1 MRRKGRQKKTALLFF
16 LLFLGILF
24 SAQPV
29 PAAGEKSISTGEE
42 AGIVPEGEAA
52 GEIEKQR
59 PNQGESQAEEETGN
73 QNEESLEEEL
83 LREQEESQEALLEGL
98 ELGEMQEAVNE
109 LLGEETFSVR
119 EALERILAGEE
130 VFSIDFLL
138 ETGKNFICDHLLAD
152 RVVLFQVV
160 LLVLLAALFANFTNV
175 FSGSQ
180 AGEASFYL
188 VYMLLL
194 ALLIHSFRSLSA
206 GLSGSLEDLTA
217 FMQALMPS
225 YFLAVTAASGAATA
239 MVFYEMVLGVIFLIQ
254 TLLLKAVIP
263 GIQAYVVIQLI
274 NYLHKEDFLSK
285 LAELLK
291 TVLEWSLKT
300 ITAVVIG
307 MELIQN
313 MISPALDSLKR
324 DALGKTA
331 AAIPGIGNVIDG
343 ATEVALGTAVLIRN
357 CLGAT
362 GILVLVILG
371 LPPVIKLA
379 GTVLAYK
386 LLAAL
391 LQPVSDKRMTGCLW
405 AMGEGC
411 RLLLKVL
418 LTVELLLLITIAV
431 LAVSFI
437 SH

>member
-1 MRRKGRQKKTALLFF
+1 MRGKDRQKKTALLAF
-16 LLFLGILF
+16 LLLLGILF
-24 SAQPV
+24 LTEPAL
-29 PAAGEKSISTGEE
+29 AAGEIGKSTGEE
-42 AGIVPEGEAA
+42 AGTTPDGEVTGAT
-52 GEIEKQR
+52 EKQR
-59 PNQGESQAEEETGN
+59 SNQGEDQ
-73 QNEESLEEEL
+73 EEEL
-83 LREQEESQEALLEGL
+83 LREQKKSQESLLEGL

-119 EALERILAGEE
+119 EALERILSGEE
-130 VFSIDFLL
+130 LFSMDFLL
-138 ETGKNFICDHLLAD
+138 ETGKNFIYDHLLAD
-152 RVVLFQVV
+152 REVLFQVV

-194 ALLIHSFRSLSA
+194 ALLIHSFGSLSA
-206 GLSGSLEDLTA
+206 DLSGSLEDLTA

-263 GIQAYVVIQLI
+263 GIQAYVIIQLI

-285 LAELLK
+285 LADLLR
-291 TVLEWSLKT
+291 TVLEWTLKT
-300 ITAVVIG
+300 ITAMVIG

-357 CLGAT
+357 CLGVT
-362 GILVLVILG
+362 GIVVLVLLG
-371 LPPVIKLA
+371 LPPIIKLA
-379 GTVLAYK
+379 ATVLAYQ

-418 LTVELLLLITIAV
+418 ITVELLLLITIAV

>member
-24 SAQPV
+24 SVQPV

-52 GEIEKQR
+52 GETEKQR
-59 PNQGESQAEEETGN
+59 SNQGESQAEEETGN
-73 QNEESLEEEL
+73 QSEEALEEEL

-138 ETGKNFICDHLLAD
+138 ETGKNFIYDHLLAD
-152 RVVLFQVV
+152 RAVLFQVV

-371 LPPVIKLA
+371 LPPVIKLV

>member
-59 PNQGESQAEEETGN
+59 SNQGESQAEEETGN
-73 QNEESLEEEL
+73 QNEEALEEEL

-225 YFLAVTAASGAATA
+225 YFLVVTAASGAATA

>member
-16 LLFLGILF
+16 LLFSGILF
-24 SAQPV
+24 SVQPV

-59 PNQGESQAEEETGN
+59 SNQGESQAEEETGN
-73 QNEESLEEEL
+73 QNEEALEEEL

-138 ETGKNFICDHLLAD
+138 ETGKNFIYDHLLAD
-152 RVVLFQVV
+152 RAVLFQVV

>member
-1 MRRKGRQKKTALLFF
+1 MRRPVRQKKKLFLAALLFF
-16 LLFLGILF
+16 SFLFL
-24 SAQPV
+24 AEPV
-29 PAAGEKSISTGEE
+29 PAAGEEGETAGEE
-42 AGIVPEGEAA
+42 T
-52 GEIEKQR
+52 EK
-59 PNQGESQAEEETGN
+59 G
-73 QNEESLEEEL
+73 LEEEL

-109 LLGEETFSVR
+109 LLGEETFSIR
-119 EALERILAGEE
+119 EVLERILSGEE
-130 VFSIDFLL
+130 VFSMDFLL
-138 ETGKNFICDHLLAD
+138 ETGKKFLSDHLLAD
-152 RVVLFQVV
+152 RETLFQVA

-194 ALLIHSFRSLSA
+194 ALLLHSFGSLSA
-206 GLSGSLEDLTA
+206 GLSQSLEDLTA

-225 YFLAVTAASGAATA
+225 YFLAVTAASGGATA
-239 MVFYEMVLGVIFLIQ
+239 MVFYEVVLGVIFLIQ
-254 TLLLKAVIP
+254 TLLMKAVIP
-263 GIQAYVVIQLI
+263 GIQAYVIIQLI
-274 NYLHKEDFLSK
+274 NYLHKEDFLSR

-291 TVLEWSLKT
+291 TVLEWTLKT

-343 ATEVALGTAVLIRN
+343 AVEVALGTAVLIRN

-362 GILVLVILG
+362 GIVVFLLLG
-371 LPPVIKLA
+371 LPPVIRLA
-379 GTVLAYK
+379 MTVLAYK

-418 LTVELLLLITIAV
+418 LTVELLFLITIGV
-431 LAVSFI
+431 LLVSFI

>member
-1 MRRKGRQKKTALLFF
+1 MLAMLLFS
-16 LLFLGILF
+16 IPV
-24 SAQPV
+24 SA
-29 PAAGEKSISTGEE
+29 ADE
-42 AGIVPEGEAA
+42 A
-52 GEIEKQR
+52 
-59 PNQGESQAEEETGN
+59 
-73 QNEESLEEEL
+73 
-83 LREQEESQEALLEGL
+83 LREEQSDNSQTEEDLLKEQEKSQEALLKGL
-98 ELGEMQEAVNE
+98 ELGDMQETVNE

-119 EALERILAGEE
+119 QALEKILAGEE
-130 VFSIDFLL
+130 VFTPDFVL
-138 ETGKNFICDHLLAD
+138 ETVRGFLYEHLLAD
-152 RVVLFQVV
+152 REVLFQVV
-160 LLVLLAALFANFTNV
+160 LLVILAALFANFTNV

-180 AGEASFYL
+180 AGEASFYI

-194 ALLIHSFRSLSA
+194 ALLIHSFGELSA
-206 GLSGSLEDLTA
+206 ELSGSLEDLTA

-225 YFLAVTAASGAATA
+225 YFLAVTAASGTATA
-239 MVFYEMVLGVIFLIQ
+239 MVFYEMVFGVIYLTQ
-254 TLLLKAVIP
+254 VLLLKAVIP
-263 GIQAYVVIQLI
+263 GIQAYVIIELI

-285 LAELLK
+285 LADLLK
-291 TVLEWSLKT
+291 TILEWTMRT

-313 MISPALDSLKR
+313 MVSPALDSLKR

-331 AAIPGIGNVIDG
+331 ASIPGIGNVING

-357 CLGAT
+357 CLGVM
-362 GILVLVILG
+362 GIVVLVLLG

-379 GTVLAYK
+379 MNSLVYK

-391 LQPVSDKRMTGCLW
+391 LQPVSDRRMTGCLS

-418 LTVELLLLITIAV
+418 LTLELLLLITIAI
-431 LAVSFI
+431 LSVSFI

>member
-1 MRRKGRQKKTALLFF
+1 MK
-16 LLFLGILF
+16 
-24 SAQPV
+24 
-29 PAAGEKSISTGEE
+29 
-42 AGIVPEGEAA
+42 
-52 GEIEKQR
+52 
-59 PNQGESQAEEETGN
+59 
-73 QNEESLEEEL
+73 
-83 LREQEESQEALLEGL
+83 GL
-98 ELGEMQEAVNE
+98 ELGDMQETVNE

-119 EALERILAGEE
+119 QALEKILAGEE
-130 VFSIDFLL
+130 VFTPDFVL
-138 ETGKNFICDHLLAD
+138 ETVRGFLYEHLLAD
-152 RVVLFQVV
+152 REVLFQVV
-160 LLVLLAALFANFTNV
+160 LLVILAALFANFTNV

-180 AGEASFYL
+180 AGEASFYI

-194 ALLIHSFRSLSA
+194 ALLIHSFGELSA
-206 GLSGSLEDLTA
+206 ELSGSLEDLTA

-225 YFLAVTAASGAATA
+225 YFLAVTAASGTATA
-239 MVFYEMVLGVIFLIQ
+239 MVFYEMVFGVIYLTQ
-254 TLLLKAVIP
+254 VLLLKAVIP
-263 GIQAYVVIQLI
+263 GIQAYVIIELI

-285 LAELLK
+285 LADLLK
-291 TVLEWSLKT
+291 TILEWTMRT

-313 MISPALDSLKR
+313 MVSPALDSLKR

-331 AAIPGIGNVIDG
+331 ASIPGIGNVING

-357 CLGAT
+357 CLGVM
-362 GILVLVILG
+362 GIVVLVLLG

-379 GTVLAYK
+379 MNSLVYK

-391 LQPVSDKRMTGCLW
+391 LQPVSDRRMTGCLS

-418 LTVELLLLITIAV
+418 LTLELLLLITIAI
-431 LAVSFI
+431 LSVSFI

>member
-1 MRRKGRQKKTALLFF
+1 MRRKNRQKRTDLPAGILLTMLAMLLFS
-16 LLFLGILF
+16 IPV
-24 SAQPV
+24 SA
-29 PAAGEKSISTGEE
+29 ADE
-42 AGIVPEGEAA
+42 A
-52 GEIEKQR
+52 
-59 PNQGESQAEEETGN
+59 
-73 QNEESLEEEL
+73 
-83 LREQEESQEALLEGL
+83 LREEQSDNSQTEEDLLKEQEKSQEALLKGL
-98 ELGEMQEAVNE
+98 ELGEMQETVNE

-119 EALERILAGEE
+119 QALEKILAGEE
-130 VFSIDFLL
+130 VFTPDFVL
-138 ETGKNFICDHLLAD
+138 ETVRGFLYEHLLAD
-152 RVVLFQVV
+152 REVLFQVV

-180 AGEASFYL
+180 AGEASFYI

-194 ALLIHSFRSLSA
+194 ALLIHSFGELSA
-206 GLSGSLEDLTA
+206 ELSGSLEDLTA

-225 YFLAVTAASGAATA
+225 YFLAVTAASGTATA
-239 MVFYEMVLGVIFLIQ
+239 MVFYEMVFGVIYLTQ
-254 TLLLKAVIP
+254 VLLLKAVIP
-263 GIQAYVVIQLI
+263 GIQAYVIIELI

-285 LAELLK
+285 LADLLK
-291 TVLEWSLKT
+291 TILEWTMRT

-313 MISPALDSLKR
+313 MVSPALDSLKR

-331 AAIPGIGNVIDG
+331 ASIPGIGNVING

-357 CLGAT
+357 CLGVM
-362 GILVLVILG
+362 GIVVLVLLG

-379 GTVLAYK
+379 MNSLVYK

-391 LQPVSDKRMTGCLW
+391 LQPVSDRRMTGCLS

-418 LTVELLLLITIAV
+418 LTLELLLLITIAI
-431 LAVSFI
+431 LSVSFI

>member
-1 MRRKGRQKKTALLFF
+1 MRRKNRQKRTDLPAGILLTMLAMLLFS
-16 LLFLGILF
+16 IPV
-24 SAQPV
+24 SA
-29 PAAGEKSISTGEE
+29 ADE
-42 AGIVPEGEAA
+42 A
-52 GEIEKQR
+52 
-59 PNQGESQAEEETGN
+59 
-73 QNEESLEEEL
+73 
-83 LREQEESQEALLEGL
+83 LREEQSDNSQTEEDLLKEQEKSQEALLKGL
-98 ELGEMQEAVNE
+98 ELGEMQETVNE

-119 EALERILAGEE
+119 QALEKILAGEE
-130 VFSIDFLL
+130 VFTPDFVL
-138 ETGKNFICDHLLAD
+138 ETVRGFLYEHLLAD
-152 RVVLFQVV
+152 REVLFQVV
-160 LLVLLAALFANFTNV
+160 LLVILAALFANFTNV

-180 AGEASFYL
+180 AGEASFYI

-194 ALLIHSFRSLSA
+194 ALLIHSFGELSA
-206 GLSGSLEDLTA
+206 ELSGSLEDLTA

-225 YFLAVTAASGAATA
+225 YFLAVTAASGTATA
-239 MVFYEMVLGVIFLIQ
+239 MVFYEMVFGVIYLTQ
-254 TLLLKAVIP
+254 VLLLKAVIP
-263 GIQAYVVIQLI
+263 GIQAYVIIELI

-285 LAELLK
+285 MADLLK
-291 TVLEWSLKT
+291 TILEWTMRT

-313 MISPALDSLKR
+313 MVSPALDSLKR

-331 AAIPGIGNVIDG
+331 ASIPGIGNVING

-357 CLGAT
+357 CLGVM
-362 GILVLVILG
+362 GIVVLVLLG

-379 GTVLAYK
+379 MNSLVYK

-391 LQPVSDKRMTGCLW
+391 LQPVSDRRMTGCLS

-418 LTVELLLLITIAV
+418 LTLELLLLITIAI
-431 LAVSFI
+431 LSVSFI

>member
-1 MRRKGRQKKTALLFF
+1 MLAMLLFS
-16 LLFLGILF
+16 IPV
-24 SAQPV
+24 SA
-29 PAAGEKSISTGEE
+29 ADE
-42 AGIVPEGEAA
+42 A
-52 GEIEKQR
+52 
-59 PNQGESQAEEETGN
+59 
-73 QNEESLEEEL
+73 
-83 LREQEESQEALLEGL
+83 LREEQSDNSQTEEDLLKEQEKSQEALLKGL
-98 ELGEMQEAVNE
+98 ELAEMQETVNE

-119 EALERILAGEE
+119 QALEKILAGEE
-130 VFSIDFLL
+130 VFTPDFVL
-138 ETGKNFICDHLLAD
+138 ETVRGFLYEHLLAD
-152 RVVLFQVV
+152 REVLFQVV
-160 LLVLLAALFANFTNV
+160 LLVILAALFANFTNV

-180 AGEASFYL
+180 AGEASFYI

-194 ALLIHSFRSLSA
+194 ALLIHSFGELSA
-206 GLSGSLEDLTA
+206 ELSGSLEDLTA

-225 YFLAVTAASGAATA
+225 YFLAVTAASGTATA
-239 MVFYEMVLGVIFLIQ
+239 MVFYEMVFGVIYLTQ
-254 TLLLKAVIP
+254 VLLLKAVIP
-263 GIQAYVVIQLI
+263 GIQAYVIIELI

-285 LAELLK
+285 LADLLK
-291 TVLEWSLKT
+291 TILEWTMRT

-313 MISPALDSLKR
+313 MVSPALDSLKR

-331 AAIPGIGNVIDG
+331 ASIPGIGNVING

-357 CLGAT
+357 CLGVM
-362 GILVLVILG
+362 GIVVLVLLG

-379 GTVLAYK
+379 MNSLVYK

-391 LQPVSDKRMTGCLW
+391 LQPVSDRRMTGCLS

-418 LTVELLLLITIAV
+418 LTLELLLLITIAI
-431 LAVSFI
+431 LSVSFI

>member
-59 PNQGESQAEEETGN
+59 SNQGESQAEEETGN
-73 QNEESLEEEL
+73 QNEEALEEEL

-138 ETGKNFICDHLLAD
+138 ETGKNFIYDHLLAD
-152 RVVLFQVV
+152 RAVLFQVV

-362 GILVLVILG
+362 GILILVILG

>member
-59 PNQGESQAEEETGN
+59 SNQGESQAEEETGN
-73 QNEESLEEEL
+73 QNEEALEEEL

-152 RVVLFQVV
+152 RAVLFQVV

>member
-1 MRRKGRQKKTALLFF
+1 MRRKNRQKRTDLPAGILLTMLAMLLFS
-16 LLFLGILF
+16 IPV
-24 SAQPV
+24 SA
-29 PAAGEKSISTGEE
+29 ADE
-42 AGIVPEGEAA
+42 A
-52 GEIEKQR
+52 
-59 PNQGESQAEEETGN
+59 
-73 QNEESLEEEL
+73 
-83 LREQEESQEALLEGL
+83 LREEQSDNSQTEEDLLKEQEKSQEALLKGL
-98 ELGEMQEAVNE
+98 ELGEMQETVNE

-119 EALERILAGEE
+119 QALEKILAGEE
-130 VFSIDFLL
+130 VFTPDFVL
-138 ETGKNFICDHLLAD
+138 ETVRGFLYEHLLAD
-152 RVVLFQVV
+152 REVLFQVV
-160 LLVLLAALFANFTNV
+160 LLVILAALFANFTNV

-180 AGEASFYL
+180 AGEASFYI

-194 ALLIHSFRSLSA
+194 ALLIHSFGELSA
-206 GLSGSLEDLTA
+206 ELSGSLEDLTA

-225 YFLAVTAASGAATA
+225 YFLAVTAASGTATA
-239 MVFYEMVLGVIFLIQ
+239 MVFYEMVFGVIYLTQ
-254 TLLLKAVIP
+254 VLLLKAVIP
-263 GIQAYVVIQLI
+263 GIQAYVIIELI

-285 LAELLK
+285 LADLLK
-291 TVLEWSLKT
+291 TILEWTMRT

-313 MISPALDSLKR
+313 MVSPALDSLKR

-331 AAIPGIGNVIDG
+331 ASIPGRGNVING

-357 CLGAT
+357 CLGVM
-362 GILVLVILG
+362 GIVVLVLLG

-379 GTVLAYK
+379 MNSLVYK

-391 LQPVSDKRMTGCLW
+391 LQPVSDRRMTGCLS

-418 LTVELLLLITIAV
+418 LTLELLLLITIAI
-431 LAVSFI
+431 LSVSFI

>member
-1 MRRKGRQKKTALLFF
+1 MRRKNRQKRTDLPAGILLTMLAMLLFS
-16 LLFLGILF
+16 IPV
-24 SAQPV
+24 SA
-29 PAAGEKSISTGEE
+29 ADE
-42 AGIVPEGEAA
+42 A
-52 GEIEKQR
+52 
-59 PNQGESQAEEETGN
+59 
-73 QNEESLEEEL
+73 
-83 LREQEESQEALLEGL
+83 LREEQSDNSQTEEDLLKEQEKSQEALLKGL
-98 ELGEMQEAVNE
+98 ELGEMQETVNE

-119 EALERILAGEE
+119 QALEKILAGEE
-130 VFSIDFLL
+130 VFTPDFVL
-138 ETGKNFICDHLLAD
+138 ETVRGFLYEHLLAD
-152 RVVLFQVV
+152 REVLFQVV
-160 LLVLLAALFANFTNV
+160 LLVILAALFANFTNV

-180 AGEASFYL
+180 AGEASFYI

-194 ALLIHSFRSLSA
+194 ALLIHSFGELSA
-206 GLSGSLEDLTA
+206 ELSGGLEDLTA

-225 YFLAVTAASGAATA
+225 YFLAVTAASGTATA
-239 MVFYEMVLGVIFLIQ
+239 MVFYEMVFGVIYLTQ
-254 TLLLKAVIP
+254 VLLLKAVIP
-263 GIQAYVVIQLI
+263 GIQAYVIIELI

-285 LAELLK
+285 LADLLK
-291 TVLEWSLKT
+291 TILEWTMRT

-313 MISPALDSLKR
+313 MVSPALDSLKR

-331 AAIPGIGNVIDG
+331 ASIPGIGNVING

-357 CLGAT
+357 CLGVM
-362 GILVLVILG
+362 GIVVLVLLG

-379 GTVLAYK
+379 MNSLVYK

-391 LQPVSDKRMTGCLW
+391 LQPVSDRRMTGCLS

-418 LTVELLLLITIAV
+418 LTLELLLLITIAI
-431 LAVSFI
+431 LSVSFI

>member
-52 GEIEKQR
+52 GETEKQR
-59 PNQGESQAEEETGN
+59 SNQEESQAEEETGN
-73 QNEESLEEEL
+73 QSEEALEEEL

-138 ETGKNFICDHLLAD
+138 ETGKNFIYDHLLAD
-152 RVVLFQVV
+152 RAVLFQVA
-160 LLVLLAALFANFTNV
+160 LLVVLAALFANFTNV

-194 ALLIHSFRSLSA
+194 ALLLHSFGSLSA
-206 GLSGSLEDLTA
+206 GLSGNLEDLTA

-225 YFLAVTAASGAATA
+225 YFLAVTAASGTATA

-263 GIQAYVVIQLI
+263 GIQAYVIIQLI

>member
-1 MRRKGRQKKTALLFF
+1 MRVKGRQKKTALFAF
-16 LLFLGILF
+16 LLLLGILF
-24 SAQPV
+24 LAE
-29 PAAGEKSISTGEE
+29 PAL
-42 AGIVPEGEAA
+42 AA
-52 GEIEKQR
+52 R
-59 PNQGESQAEEETGN
+59 ESGD
-73 QNEESLEEEL
+73 QNEEPLEEEL
-83 LREQEESQEALLEGL
+83 LREQEKSQEALLEGL

-109 LLGEETFSVR
+109 LLGEENFSVR
-119 EALERILAGEE
+119 EALERILSGEE
-130 VFSIDFLL
+130 LFSMDFLL
-138 ETGKNFICDHLLAD
+138 VTGKNFLYDHLLAD
-152 RVVLFQVV
+152 REVLFQVV
-160 LLVLLAALFANFTNV
+160 LLVILAALFANFTNV

-180 AGEASFYL
+180 AGETSFYL

-194 ALLIHSFRSLSA
+194 ALLIHSFGSLSA
-206 GLSGSLEDLTA
+206 DLSKSLEDLTA

-254 TLLLKAVIP
+254 TLLLNAVIP
-263 GIQAYVVIQLI
+263 GIQAYVIIQLI

-285 LAELLK
+285 LADLLK
-291 TVLEWSLKT
+291 TVLEWTLKT

-357 CLGAT
+357 CLGVT
-362 GILVLVILG
+362 GIVVLVILG
-371 LPPVIKLA
+371 LPPIIKLA
-379 GTVLAYK
+379 MTVLAYK

-418 LTVELLLLITIAV
+418 ITVELLFLITIAV

>member
-59 PNQGESQAEEETGN
+59 SNQGESQAEEETGN
-73 QNEESLEEEL
+73 QNEEALEEEL

-274 NYLHKEDFLSK
+274 NYLYKEDFLSK

>member
-42 AGIVPEGEAA
+42 AGIVSEGEAA

-59 PNQGESQAEEETGN
+59 SNQGESQAEEETGN
-73 QNEESLEEEL
+73 QNEEALEEEL

>member
-1 MRRKGRQKKTALLFF
+1 MRGKGRQKKTALFAF
-16 LLFLGILF
+16 LLLLGILF
-24 SAQPV
+24 LAE
-29 PAAGEKSISTGEE
+29 PAL
-42 AGIVPEGEAA
+42 AA
-52 GEIEKQR
+52 R
-59 PNQGESQAEEETGN
+59 ESGD
-73 QNEESLEEEL
+73 QNEEPLEEEL
-83 LREQEESQEALLEGL
+83 LREQEKSQEALLEGL

-109 LLGEETFSVR
+109 LLGEENFSVR
-119 EALERILAGEE
+119 EALERILSGEE
-130 VFSIDFLL
+130 LFSMDFLL
-138 ETGKNFICDHLLAD
+138 VTGKNFLYDHLLAD
-152 RVVLFQVV
+152 REVLFQVV
-160 LLVLLAALFANFTNV
+160 LLVILAALFANFTNV

-180 AGEASFYL
+180 AGETSFYL

-194 ALLIHSFRSLSA
+194 ALLIHSFGSLSA
-206 GLSGSLEDLTA
+206 DLSKSLEDLTA

-254 TLLLKAVIP
+254 TLLLNAVIP
-263 GIQAYVVIQLI
+263 GIQAYVIIQLI

-285 LAELLK
+285 LADLLK
-291 TVLEWSLKT
+291 TVLEWTLKT

-357 CLGAT
+357 CLGVT
-362 GILVLVILG
+362 GIVVLVILG
-371 LPPVIKLA
+371 LPPIIKLA
-379 GTVLAYK
+379 MTVLAYK

-418 LTVELLLLITIAV
+418 ITVELLFLITIAV

>member
-1 MRRKGRQKKTALLFF
+1 MRRKNRQKRTDLPAGILLTMLAMLLFS
-16 LLFLGILF
+16 IPV
-24 SAQPV
+24 SA
-29 PAAGEKSISTGEE
+29 ADE
-42 AGIVPEGEAA
+42 A
-52 GEIEKQR
+52 
-59 PNQGESQAEEETGN
+59 
-73 QNEESLEEEL
+73 
-83 LREQEESQEALLEGL
+83 LREEQSDNSQTEEDLLKEQEKSQEALLKGL
-98 ELGEMQEAVNE
+98 ELGEMQETVNE

-119 EALERILAGEE
+119 QALEKILAGEE
-130 VFSIDFLL
+130 VFTPDFVL
-138 ETGKNFICDHLLAD
+138 ETVRGFLYKHLLAD
-152 RVVLFQVV
+152 REVLFQVV
-160 LLVLLAALFANFTNV
+160 LLVILAALFANFTNV

-180 AGEASFYL
+180 AGEASFYI

-194 ALLIHSFRSLSA
+194 ALLIHSFGELSA
-206 GLSGSLEDLTA
+206 ELSGSLEDLTA

-225 YFLAVTAASGAATA
+225 YFLAVTAASGTATA
-239 MVFYEMVLGVIFLIQ
+239 MVFYEMVFGVIYLTQ
-254 TLLLKAVIP
+254 VLLLKAVIP
-263 GIQAYVVIQLI
+263 GIQAYVIIELI

-285 LAELLK
+285 LADLLK
-291 TVLEWSLKT
+291 TILEWAMRT

-313 MISPALDSLKR
+313 MVSPALDSLKR

-331 AAIPGIGNVIDG
+331 ASIPGIGNVING

-357 CLGAT
+357 CLGVM
-362 GILVLVILG
+362 GIVVLVLLG

-379 GTVLAYK
+379 MNSLVYK

-391 LQPVSDKRMTGCLW
+391 LQPVSDRRMTGCLS

-418 LTVELLLLITIAV
+418 LTLELLLLITIAI
-431 LAVSFI
+431 LSVSFI

>member
-1 MRRKGRQKKTALLFF
+1 MRRKNRQKRTDLPSGILLAILAMLLFS
-16 LLFLGILF
+16 IPV
-24 SAQPV
+24 SA
-29 PAAGEKSISTGEE
+29 ADETLGEE
-42 AGIVPEGEAA
+42 
-52 GEIEKQR
+52 QSD
-59 PNQGESQAEEETGN
+59 NSQTEED
-73 QNEESLEEEL
+73 L
-83 LREQEESQEALLEGL
+83 LQEQEESQEALLKGL
-98 ELGEMQEAVNE
+98 ELGEMQETVNE

-119 EALERILAGEE
+119 QALEKILAGEE
-130 VFSIDFLL
+130 VFTPDFVL
-138 ETGKNFICDHLLAD
+138 ETVRGFLYEHLLAD
-152 RVVLFQVV
+152 REVLFQVV
-160 LLVLLAALFANFTNV
+160 LLVILAALFANFTNV

-180 AGEASFYL
+180 AGEASFYI

-194 ALLIHSFRSLSA
+194 ALLIHSFGELSA
-206 GLSGSLEDLTA
+206 ELSGSLEDLTA

-225 YFLAVTAASGAATA
+225 YFLAVTAASGTATA
-239 MVFYEMVLGVIFLIQ
+239 MVFYEMVFGVIYLTQ
-254 TLLLKAVIP
+254 VLLLKAVIP
-263 GIQAYVVIQLI
+263 GIQAYVIIELI

-285 LAELLK
+285 LADLLK
-291 TVLEWSLKT
+291 TILEWTMRT

-313 MISPALDSLKR
+313 MVSPALDSLKR

-331 AAIPGIGNVIDG
+331 ASIPGIGNVING

-357 CLGAT
+357 CLGVM
-362 GILVLVILG
+362 GIVVLVLLG

-379 GTVLAYK
+379 MNSLVYK

-391 LQPVSDKRMTGCLW
+391 LQPVSDRRMTGCLS

-418 LTVELLLLITIAV
+418 LTLELLLLITIAI
-431 LAVSFI
+431 LSVSFI

>member
-1 MRRKGRQKKTALLFF
+1 MRGKDRQKKTVLLAF
-16 LLFLGILF
+16 LLLLGILF
-24 SAQPV
+24 LTEPAL
-29 PAAGEKSISTGEE
+29 AAGKIGKSTGEE
-42 AGIVPEGEAA
+42 DGTTPDGEVTGAT
-52 GEIEKQR
+52 EKQR
-59 PNQGESQAEEETGN
+59 SNQGEDQ
-73 QNEESLEEEL
+73 EEEL
-83 LREQEESQEALLEGL
+83 LREQKKSQESLLEGL

-138 ETGKNFICDHLLAD
+138 ETGKNFIYDHLLAD
-152 RVVLFQVV
+152 RAVLFQVV

>member
-24 SAQPV
+24 SVQPV

-52 GEIEKQR
+52 GETEKQR
-59 PNQGESQAEEETGN
+59 SNQGESQAEEETGN
-73 QNEESLEEEL
+73 QSEEALEEEL

-138 ETGKNFICDHLLAD
+138 ETGKNFIYDHLLAD
-152 RVVLFQVV
+152 RAVLFQVV

-239 MVFYEMVLGVIFLIQ
+239 MAFYEMVLGVIFLIQ

>member
-1 MRRKGRQKKTALLFF
+1 MRRKNRQKRTDLPAGILLTMLAMLLFSIPVSAADEALREEQSDNSQTEED
-16 LLFLGILF
+16 LL
-24 SAQPV
+24 Q
-29 PAAGEKSISTGEE
+29 
-42 AGIVPEGEAA
+42 
-52 GEIEKQR
+52 
-59 PNQGESQAEEETGN
+59 
-73 QNEESLEEEL
+73 
-83 LREQEESQEALLEGL
+83 EQEESQEALLKGL
-98 ELGEMQEAVNE
+98 ELGEMQETVNE

-119 EALERILAGEE
+119 QAMEKILAGEE
-130 VFSIDFLL
+130 VFTPDFVL
-138 ETGKNFICDHLLAD
+138 ETVRGFLYEHLLAD
-152 RVVLFQVV
+152 REVLFQVV
-160 LLVLLAALFANFTNV
+160 LLVILAALFANFTNV

-180 AGEASFYL
+180 AGEASFYI

-194 ALLIHSFRSLSA
+194 ALLIHSFGELSA
-206 GLSGSLEDLTA
+206 ELSGSLEDLTA

-225 YFLAVTAASGAATA
+225 YFLAVTAASGTATA
-239 MVFYEMVLGVIFLIQ
+239 MVFYEMVFGVIYLTQ
-254 TLLLKAVIP
+254 VLLLKAVIP
-263 GIQAYVVIQLI
+263 GIQAYVIIELI

-285 LAELLK
+285 LADLLK
-291 TVLEWSLKT
+291 TILEWTMRT

-313 MISPALDSLKR
+313 MVSPALDSLKR

-331 AAIPGIGNVIDG
+331 ASIPGIGNVING

-357 CLGAT
+357 CLGVM
-362 GILVLVILG
+362 GIVVLVLLG

-379 GTVLAYK
+379 MNSLVYK

-391 LQPVSDKRMTGCLW
+391 LQPVSDRRMTGCLS

-418 LTVELLLLITIAV
+418 LTLELLLLITIAI
-431 LAVSFI
+431 LSVSFI

>member
-59 PNQGESQAEEETGN
+59 SNQGESQAEEETGN
-73 QNEESLEEEL
+73 QNEEALEEEL

-362 GILVLVILG
+362 GILILVILG

>member
-59 PNQGESQAEEETGN
+59 SNQGESQAEEETGN
-73 QNEESLEEEL
+73 QSEEALEEEL

-274 NYLHKEDFLSK
+274 NYLHK
-285 LAELLK
+285 
-291 TVLEWSLKT
+291 
-300 ITAVVIG
+300 IG
-307 MELIQN
+307 R
-313 MISPALDSLKR
+313 AH
-324 DALGKTA
+324 
-331 AAIPGIGNVIDG
+331 V
-343 ATEVALGTAVLIRN
+343 
-357 CLGAT
+357 
-362 GILVLVILG
+362 
-371 LPPVIKLA
+371 
-379 GTVLAYK
+379 
-386 LLAAL
+386 
-391 LQPVSDKRMTGCLW
+391 
-405 AMGEGC
+405 
-411 RLLLKVL
+411 
-418 LTVELLLLITIAV
+418 
-431 LAVSFI
+431 
-437 SH
+437 

>member
-59 PNQGESQAEEETGN
+59 SNQGESQAEEETGN
-73 QNEESLEEEL
+73 QNEEALEEEL

-331 AAIPGIGNVIDG
+331 ATIPGIGNVIDG

>member
-24 SAQPV
+24 SAKPV
-29 PAAGEKSISTGEE
+29 PAAGEKSKSTGEE
-42 AGIVPEGEAA
+42 AGNVPEGDAA

-59 PNQGESQAEEETGN
+59 SNQGESQAEEETGN
-73 QNEESLEEEL
+73 QNEEALEEEL

>member
-59 PNQGESQAEEETGN
+59 SNQEESQAEEETGN
-73 QNEESLEEEL
+73 QSEEALEEEL

-138 ETGKNFICDHLLAD
+138 ETGKNFIYDHLLAD
-152 RVVLFQVV
+152 RAVLFQVV

-194 ALLIHSFRSLSA
+194 ALLIHSFGSLSA

>member
-52 GEIEKQR
+52 GETEKQR
-59 PNQGESQAEEETGN
+59 SNQGESQAEEETGN
-73 QNEESLEEEL
+73 QNEEALEEEL

-152 RVVLFQVV
+152 RAVLFQVV

>member
-52 GEIEKQR
+52 GETEKQR
-59 PNQGESQAEEETGN
+59 SNQGESQAEEKTGN
-73 QNEESLEEEL
+73 QSEEALEEEL

>member
-1 MRRKGRQKKTALLFF
+1 MRRKNRQKRTDLPAGILLTMLAMLLFS
-16 LLFLGILF
+16 IPV
-24 SAQPV
+24 SA
-29 PAAGEKSISTGEE
+29 ADE
-42 AGIVPEGEAA
+42 A
-52 GEIEKQR
+52 
-59 PNQGESQAEEETGN
+59 
-73 QNEESLEEEL
+73 
-83 LREQEESQEALLEGL
+83 LREEQSDNSQTEEDLLKEQEKSQEALLKGL
-98 ELGEMQEAVNE
+98 ELGEMQETVNE

-119 EALERILAGEE
+119 QALEKILAGEE
-130 VFSIDFLL
+130 VSTPDFVL
-138 ETGKNFICDHLLAD
+138 ETVRGFLYEHLLAD
-152 RVVLFQVV
+152 REVLFQVV
-160 LLVLLAALFANFTNV
+160 LLVILAALFANFTNV

-180 AGEASFYL
+180 AGEASFYI

-194 ALLIHSFRSLSA
+194 ALLIHSFGELSA
-206 GLSGSLEDLTA
+206 ELSGSLEDLTA

-225 YFLAVTAASGAATA
+225 YFLAVTAASGTATA
-239 MVFYEMVLGVIFLIQ
+239 MVFYEMVFGVIYLTQ
-254 TLLLKAVIP
+254 VLLLKAVIP
-263 GIQAYVVIQLI
+263 GIQAYVIIELI

-285 LAELLK
+285 LADLLK
-291 TVLEWSLKT
+291 TILEWTMRT

-313 MISPALDSLKR
+313 MVSPALDSLKR

-331 AAIPGIGNVIDG
+331 ASIPGIGNVING

-357 CLGAT
+357 CLGVM
-362 GILVLVILG
+362 GIVVLVLLG

-379 GTVLAYK
+379 MNSLVYK

-391 LQPVSDKRMTGCLW
+391 LQPVSDRRMTGCLS

-418 LTVELLLLITIAV
+418 LTLELLLLITIAI
-431 LAVSFI
+431 LSVSFI

>member
-24 SAQPV
+24 SVQPV

-52 GEIEKQR
+52 GETEKQR
-59 PNQGESQAEEETGN
+59 SNQGESQAEEETGN
-73 QNEESLEEEL
+73 QSEEALEEEL

-138 ETGKNFICDHLLAD
+138 ETGKNFIYDHLLAD
-152 RVVLFQVV
+152 RAVLFQVV

>member
-1 MRRKGRQKKTALLFF
+1 MRRKNRQKRTDLPAGILLTMLAMLLFS
-16 LLFLGILF
+16 IPV
-24 SAQPV
+24 SA
-29 PAAGEKSISTGEE
+29 ADE
-42 AGIVPEGEAA
+42 A
-52 GEIEKQR
+52 
-59 PNQGESQAEEETGN
+59 
-73 QNEESLEEEL
+73 
-83 LREQEESQEALLEGL
+83 LREEQSDNSQTEEDLLKEQEKSQEALLKGL
-98 ELGEMQEAVNE
+98 ELGEMQETVNE

-119 EALERILAGEE
+119 QAMEKILAGEE
-130 VFSIDFLL
+130 VFTPDFVL
-138 ETGKNFICDHLLAD
+138 ETVRGFLYEHLLAD
-152 RVVLFQVV
+152 REVLFQVV
-160 LLVLLAALFANFTNV
+160 LLVILAALFANFTNV

-180 AGEASFYL
+180 AGEASFYI

-194 ALLIHSFRSLSA
+194 ALLIHSFGELSA
-206 GLSGSLEDLTA
+206 ELSGSLEDLTA

-225 YFLAVTAASGAATA
+225 YFLAVTAASGTATA
-239 MVFYEMVLGVIFLIQ
+239 MVFYEMVFGVIYLTQ
-254 TLLLKAVIP
+254 VLLLKAVIP
-263 GIQAYVVIQLI
+263 GIQAYVIIELI

-285 LAELLK
+285 LADLLK
-291 TVLEWSLKT
+291 TILEWTMRT

-313 MISPALDSLKR
+313 MVSPALDSLKR

-331 AAIPGIGNVIDG
+331 ASIPGIGNVING

-357 CLGAT
+357 CLGVM
-362 GILVLVILG
+362 GIVVLVLLG

-379 GTVLAYK
+379 MNSLVYK

-391 LQPVSDKRMTGCLW
+391 LQPVSDRRMTGCLS

-418 LTVELLLLITIAV
+418 LTLELLLLITIAI
-431 LAVSFI
+431 LSVSFI